1 MLSLLIALA
10 FAAPASPAEARGL
23 WKTPSGGH
31 IRLAAC
37 GADICGSVVTSPHL
51 RENPEQNDALNAN
64 PSLRS
69 RKIKGLRTLQV
80 SPTGAGEWNKGWV
93 YNPEDGKTYKAELK
107 LLGGGK
113 LKMTGCIARP
123 LCQSQTWTRIGD

>member
-10 FAAPASPAEARGL
+10 FAAPTSPGSAAGL
-23 WKTPSGGH
+23 WKTPSGGQ

-37 GADICGSVVTSPHL
+37 GADLCGSVVTSPHL
-51 RENPEQNDALNAN
+51 REHPEQTDALNAS

-69 RKIKGLRTLQV
+69 RRIKGLRTLQV
-80 SPTGAGEWNKGWV
+80 SPTGSGEWNKGWV

-113 LKMTGCIARP
+113 LKMTGCIAKP